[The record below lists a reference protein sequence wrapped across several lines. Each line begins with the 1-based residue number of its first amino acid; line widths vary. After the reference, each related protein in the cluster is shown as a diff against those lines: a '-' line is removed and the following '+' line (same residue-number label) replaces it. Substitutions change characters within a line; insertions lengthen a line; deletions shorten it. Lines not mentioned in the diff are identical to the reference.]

1 MQREHYISDLF
12 RQVKIGRLCLSSTLV
27 LPSPSLLKTI
37 SLKNQKSLQRLF
49 AAIWNKIA
57 KKEPITLFIF
67 YLFLIIERHPKVVS
81 IVYSP
86 QQKLTK
92 SLTFSKSGPSSRCV
106 CFCNSGF
113 LKHNLVLEIPFCKSR
128 HLRDVLAKVSLEKI
142 FSAYVCKTRFQ
153 EPSYVSRN

>member
-1 MQREHYISDLF
+1 VQQEHYISDLF

-67 YLFLIIERHPKVVS
+67 YLFLIIERHPCAAIWNKIAERKPISLFIFYLFLIIVRHPKLVS

-92 SLTFSKSGPSSRCV
+92 SLTFSKSGPSSRCD
-106 CFCNSGF
+106 C
-113 LKHNLVLEIPFCKSR
+113 
-128 HLRDVLAKVSLEKI
+128 SLLI
-142 FSAYVCKTRFQ
+142 
-153 EPSYVSRN
+153 